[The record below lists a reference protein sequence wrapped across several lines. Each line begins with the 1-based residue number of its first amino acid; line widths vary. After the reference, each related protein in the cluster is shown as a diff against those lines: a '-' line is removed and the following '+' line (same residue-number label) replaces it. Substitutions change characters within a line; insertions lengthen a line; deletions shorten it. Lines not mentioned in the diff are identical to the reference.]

1 MCRLANRVMGQ
12 RVSREIPQC
21 FVVRVSDVG
30 QAPVSKCF
38 ALALFLRLE
47 FLEACHPITQI
58 SPLGLTAALRDQGK
72 GSVNQ
77 LVVHNF

>member
-38 ALALFLRLE
+38 PLALFLRLIS
-47 FLEACHPITQI
+47 EARHPITPI
-58 SPLGLTAALRDQGK
+58 SALVLTAALRDQGK